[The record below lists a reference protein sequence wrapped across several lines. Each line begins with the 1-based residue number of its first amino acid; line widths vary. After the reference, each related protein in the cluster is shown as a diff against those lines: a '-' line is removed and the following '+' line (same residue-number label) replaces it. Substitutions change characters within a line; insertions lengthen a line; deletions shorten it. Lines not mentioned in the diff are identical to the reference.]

1 MKRIL
6 WGLALVFVT
15 SAFAQQQPPTNSPP
29 YTTPPT
35 FPDGRPQQQMPPDTK
50 APPPQDLSDSEVEQQ
65 IQKKLGREPALARH
79 GDRSQDRCHISD
91 VDWVGGYGKATRP
104 RPPYRTIV
112 CRPSKDRG
120 QDQDS
125 RTGLGPELVKTYVVN
140 HTALGP
146 KWYACC
152 ILVNRCG

>member
-35 FPDGRPQQQMPPDTK
+35 FPEGRPQQQMPPDTK

-65 IQKKLGREPALARH
+65 IQKKLSREPALASTEI
-79 GDRSQDRCHISD
+79 GVKIDAKSVTLTGS
-91 VDWVGGYGKATRP
+91 VDTERQRDLALRIAQSYA
-104 RPPYRTIV
+104 
-112 CRPSKDRG
+112 G
-120 QDQDS
+120 Q
-125 RTGLGPELVKTYVVN
+125 RKVVDKIKIQGQ
-140 HTALGP
+140 A
-146 KWYACC
+146 
-152 ILVNRCG
+152 

>member
-6 WGLALVFVT
+6 WGLALVFVI

-65 IQKKLGREPALARH
+65 IQKKLSREPALASTEI
-79 GDRSQDRCHISD
+79 GVKIDATSVTLTGS
-91 VDWVGGYGKATRP
+91 VDTERQRDLALRIAQSYA
-104 RPPYRTIV
+104 
-112 CRPSKDRG
+112 G
-120 QDQDS
+120 Q
-125 RTGLGPELVKTYVVN
+125 RKVVDKIKIQGQ
-140 HTALGP
+140 A
-146 KWYACC
+146 
-152 ILVNRCG
+152 